1 MKNIL
6 LAAAL
11 FSGVMALGQTEKFDL
26 ASFQRPKG
34 WQRLDTNGVVMLYH
48 SKTGNGVTAF
58 CQIYLIPSRDAGTD
72 AQQNFQE
79 EWNNRI
85 VKTTGST
92 ATPQT
97 STDNQAGGWTAV
109 TGRADINQNGIV
121 YTCLLSAITGH
132 GKEMSVI
139 VNVAGP
145 EYENE
150 VQVFFD
156 RLSMREPVV
165 TGNVWNGNDKAPLNN
180 TGGGQANYI
189 YEVPVGWTPQK
200 YSDGGVVITS
210 PVYGTGERCT
220 LSVLPMRA
228 ASADLQTAAVGIFT
242 ELFSRNYTAVTTYTS
257 PSSIRGYSPQGWEY
271 FIIKQ
276 GLKPRAGNYSD
287 IFVFVF
293 VARLGAQ
300 MAVITGI
307 SKDPL
312 VSNCFGLNLKDI
324 WPKFFYSLHF
334 KNWNNTNDKETMQR
348 LAGVWIAATATAG
361 DRMAIA
367 PNGRYAGASA
377 AQHYYSN
384 GAAMTTVTDA
394 YFGDG
399 AYAVHGNQI
408 TLTRDN
414 DKSKHE
420 NGYFRVEQES
430 MDGGRTWK
438 TRLYLLR
445 KSNIDGTDYELGY
458 EKQ

>member
-1 MKNIL
+1 MKKIL

-11 FSGVMALGQTEKFDL
+11 FSGVMAQGQTEKFDL
-26 ASFQRPKG
+26 AAFQRPKG

-48 SKTGNGVTAF
+48 SKTSNGTTAF
-58 CQIYLIPSRDAGTD
+58 CQIYLVPSRDASAD

-85 VKTTGST
+85 VKATGST

-145 EYENE
+145 GYENE

-165 TGNVWNGNDKAPLNN
+165 NN
-180 TGGGQANYI
+180 TGDGPVDYI
-189 YEVPVGWTPQK
+189 YEVPAGWTPQK
-200 YSDGGVVITS
+200 YADGGVVITS

-220 LSVLPMRA
+220 LSVLPVRA
-228 ASADLQTAAVGIFT
+228 APADLQTAAVGILT
-242 ELFSRNYTAVTTYTS
+242 ELFGKNYTAVTTYTS
-257 PSSIRGYSPQGWEY
+257 PSIIRGYSPQGWEY

-293 VARLGAQ
+293 VARLGAR

-399 AYAVHGNQI
+399 AYVVHGNQI

-414 DKSKHE
+414 DKSRQE

-430 MDGGRTWK
+430 MDGGRAWK
-438 TRLYLLR
+438 TKLYLLR
-445 KSNIDGTDYELGY
+445 KSNIDGSDYELGY